1 MQHKARIRMKD
12 EDQRAEQIERILEV
26 SDSIFKRLLPTVPR
40 EILDLDLTTPQMKVV
55 LLLFLNGP
63 TNMSALASE
72 LGVSL
77 ATTTGVVDR
86 LVERSMLTRDELRED
101 RRVVLCRLSDEGHAV
116 VNRVWTSA
124 RGRLRDMLE
133 AVPTSKLALIEEALE
148 SLIPTSATEL
158 ADQ

>member
-1 MQHKARIRMKD
+1 MWHKAMITMRD
-12 EDQRAEQIERILEV
+12 EDQRAGRIESILEV
-26 SDSIFKRLLPTVPR
+26 SDSIFKLLLPTVPR

-77 ATTTGVVDR
+77 ATTTGVEDR
-86 LVERSMLTRDELRED
+86 LVERSMLTRDELKED
-101 RRVVLCRLSDEGHAV
+101 RRVVLCRLSEEGHAV

-124 RGRLRDMLE
+124 RNRVREMLE
-133 AVPTSKLALIEEALE
+133 AVPTSKLSLIEEALR
-148 SLIPTSATEL
+148 SLMPTSAAEL
-158 ADQ
+158 AD

>member
-1 MQHKARIRMKD
+1 MKD
-12 EDQRAEQIERILEV
+12 KDQRTEQIERILGL
-26 SDSIFKRLLPTVPR
+26 SDSIFQLLLPTVPR

-63 TNMSALASE
+63 TNMSALASG

-86 LVERSMLTRDELRED
+86 LVERSMVTRDELKED
-101 RRVVLCRLSDEGHAV
+101 RRVVLCRLSEEGHAV

-124 RGRLRDMLE
+124 RDRVRQLLE
-133 AVPTSKLALIEEALE
+133 AVPASKLVLIEEALQ
-148 SLIPTSATEL
+148 SLVPANATDETR
-158 ADQ
+158 

>member
-1 MQHKARIRMKD
+1 MKD
-12 EDQRAEQIERILEV
+12 EDQRAGQIERILEV

-86 LVERSMLTRDELRED
+86 LVGRSMLTRDELRED

-124 RGRLRDMLE
+124 RGRLRDMLQ

-148 SLIPTSATEL
+148 SLIPIRVTEL
-158 ADQ
+158 AVQ

>member
-1 MQHKARIRMKD
+1 MWHKAMITMKD
-12 EDQRAEQIERILEV
+12 EDQRAGQIESILEV
-26 SDSIFKRLLPTVPR
+26 SDSIFKLLLPTVPR

-86 LVERSMLTRDELRED
+86 LVERNMLTRDELKED
-101 RRVVLCRLSDEGHAV
+101 RRVVLCRLSEEGHAV

-124 RGRLRDMLE
+124 RNRVREMLE
-133 AVPTSKLALIEEALE
+133 AAPTSKLSLIEEALR
-148 SLIPTSATEL
+148 SLMPTSSAEL
-158 ADQ
+158 AD

>member
-1 MQHKARIRMKD
+1 MITMKD
-12 EDQRAEQIERILEV
+12 EDQRAGQIESILEV
-26 SDSIFKRLLPTVPR
+26 SDSIFKLLLPTVPR

-86 LVERSMLTRDELRED
+86 LVERNMLTRDELKED
-101 RRVVLCRLSDEGHAV
+101 RRVVLCRLSEEGHAV

-124 RGRLRDMLE
+124 RNRVREMLE
-133 AVPTSKLALIEEALE
+133 AVPTSKLSLIEEALR
-148 SLIPTSATEL
+148 SLMPTSSAEL
-158 ADQ
+158 AD

>member
-1 MQHKARIRMKD
+1 MWHKAMITMKD
-12 EDQRAEQIERILEV
+12 EDQRAGQIESILEV
-26 SDSIFKRLLPTVPR
+26 SDSIFKLLLPTVPR

-86 LVERSMLTRDELRED
+86 LVERSMLTRDELKED
-101 RRVVLCRLSDEGHAV
+101 RRVVLCRLSEEGHAV

-124 RGRLRDMLE
+124 RNRVREMLE
-133 AVPTSKLALIEEALE
+133 AVPTSKLSLIEEALR
-148 SLIPTSATEL
+148 SLMPTSAAEL
-158 ADQ
+158 AD

>member
-1 MQHKARIRMKD
+1 MITMKD
-12 EDQRAEQIERILEV
+12 EDQRAGQIESILEV
-26 SDSIFKRLLPTVPR
+26 SDSIFKLLLPTVPR

-86 LVERSMLTRDELRED
+86 LVERNMLTRDELKED
-101 RRVVLCRLSDEGHAV
+101 RRVVLCRLSEEGHAV

-124 RGRLRDMLE
+124 RNRVREMLE
-133 AVPTSKLALIEEALE
+133 AAPTSKLSLIEEALR
-148 SLIPTSATEL
+148 SLMPTSSAEL
-158 ADQ
+158 AD

>member
-1 MQHKARIRMKD
+1 MWHKAMITMRD
-12 EDQRAEQIERILEV
+12 EDQRAGRIESILEV
-26 SDSIFKRLLPTVPR
+26 SDSIFKLLLPTVPR

-86 LVERSMLTRDELRED
+86 LVERSMLTRDELKED
-101 RRVVLCRLSDEGHAV
+101 RRVVLCRLSEEGHAV

-124 RGRLRDMLE
+124 RNRVREMLE
-133 AVPTSKLALIEEALE
+133 AVPTSKLSLIEEALR
-148 SLIPTSATEL
+148 SLMPTSAAEL
-158 ADQ
+158 AD